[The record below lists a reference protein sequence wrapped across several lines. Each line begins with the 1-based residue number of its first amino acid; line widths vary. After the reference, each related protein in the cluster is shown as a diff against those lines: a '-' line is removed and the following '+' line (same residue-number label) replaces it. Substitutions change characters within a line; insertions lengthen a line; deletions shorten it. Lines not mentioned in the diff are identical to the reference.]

1 MNYIDHAQ
9 WYENE
14 IVKISI
20 SVGTE
25 DTSEIFYEDGIS
37 FIPLRSW
44 GREGKTECHRLFFF
58 ACCSRWIRKLKKSK
72 YKIGCKI
79 MILVMWENWT
89 QYLY

>member
-9 WYENE
+9 SYKNE
-14 IVKISI
+14 IMQIFI

-44 GREGKTECHRLFFF
+44 GREGKTECHLIYFLRIF
-58 ACCSRWIRKLKKSK
+58 IVVK
-72 YKIGCKI
+72 
-79 MILVMWENWT
+79 
-89 QYLY
+89 